1 MKEEIIKIC
10 NNSKDLTT
18 RTIIKNNTK
27 YDILFYE
34 TLCDSLY
41 IEKFILEPL
50 TNKDNIENIE
60 YILTGT
66 NISTIDKI
74 KDSIEKLLNGCT
86 ILIKD
91 KSIYSIE
98 TKASLD
104 RSISESSTEGT
115 IVGPRDSFNENFNT
129 NIGLIRKR
137 IKNSNLCLE
146 TQTLGSESNTKIGF
160 LYLKNITNKE
170 LIEKVRNKI
179 RRIKNDIII
188 DGSYIKEELSKKYIF
203 PSVNQ
208 TERPDL
214 AVYALLE
221 GKICIITENSPN
233 VLIVPTFFI
242 DFFHTPEDYYQKNIN
257 ATFIRILKLISF
269 FIAIFLP
276 GFYISITTHNPTSIP
291 PNLLLKII
299 EQHSDVPFPAF
310 FEILIMTLIFEILR
324 ESDIRSPSKVGSSS
338 SILGG
343 LILGEAAVNAG
354 IISPILIIIV
364 ALSSISSFVFP
375 YNSIVNQ
382 IRYYKFLNLLLGT
395 FLGVFGIFIGFTIL
409 IINIAS
415 TSSFGYSYT
424 YPFVPLIKKDIKDSI
439 IKVNDKE
446 KERNPLLTKE
456 LKRI

>member
-18 RTIIKNNTK
+18 RTIIKNNIK

-34 TLCDSLY
+34 TLCNSLY

-50 TNKDNIENIE
+50 INKDNIENIE

-66 NISTIDKI
+66 NISPIERI
-74 KDSIEKLLNGCT
+74 NDSIEKLLNGCT

-104 RSISESSTEGT
+104 RSIQESSTEGT
-115 IVGPRDSFNENFNT
+115 IVGPRDAFNENFNT

-146 TQTLGSESNTKIGF
+146 TQILGSESNTKIGF

-170 LIEKVRNKI
+170 IIEKERNKI
-179 RRIKNDIII
+179 RKIKNDIII
-188 DGSYIKEELSKKYIF
+188 DGSYIKEEISKNNIF

-257 ATFIRILKLISF
+257 ATFIRILKLLSF
-269 FIAIFLP
+269 FLAIFLP

-291 PNLLLKII
+291 PSLLLKII
-299 EQHSDVPFPAF
+299 EQHSEVPFPAF

-382 IRYYKFLNLLLGT
+382 IRYYKLL
-395 FLGVFGIFIGFTIL
+395 
-409 IINIAS
+409 
-415 TSSFGYSYT
+415 
-424 YPFVPLIKKDIKDSI
+424 KQ
-439 IKVNDKE
+439 
-446 KERNPLLTKE
+446 
-456 LKRI
+456 KRR